1 MKKSGKGVFYDYRVD
16 KRKTPIRHMIFL
28 SIAYA
33 ANTGGTGTLTGTG
46 KLLKLQMYYN
56 ITFAMRKLIFMSVL
70 EGQFPIVL

>member
-46 KLLKLQMYYN
+46 KLLELQMY
-56 ITFAMRKLIFMSVL
+56 
-70 EGQFPIVL
+70 